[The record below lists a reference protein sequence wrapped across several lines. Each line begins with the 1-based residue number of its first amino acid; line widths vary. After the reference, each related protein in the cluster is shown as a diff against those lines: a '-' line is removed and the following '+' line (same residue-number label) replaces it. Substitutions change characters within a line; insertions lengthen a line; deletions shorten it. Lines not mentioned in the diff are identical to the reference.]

1 MTLINK
7 TLVKQGGRKVDKITY
22 ADFKTV
28 RKEIGTKFDP
38 YILLILFIIFSVT
51 IGAVFLESIV
61 GFGLIVVLYFL
72 IAPLLIGLVSY
83 MTTYIKN
90 RQIENKQKI
99 YFRFVKHSFGF
110 SVVRSLL
117 PFRNLMYSLLIVVV
131 VSFVTVSSLFTY
143 LYNSSPAFVQ
153 TFNELYTA
161 VAANNIT
168 GEQYTQL
175 LNRFSAHFD
184 NYNSLLSAIL
194 LFSFLFSY
202 LYMTAKRLL
211 DVYIISNVF
220 DRSYRRLNLFK
231 QRYFDKEV
239 KRNIYSTNYFISSLL
254 PFAAFTFLFIGGI
267 LLEVFVIKQQRLF
280 GLATISLSL
289 LGLFPFIP
297 HLINTNKAVYALV
310 MKEKGEQV
318 FADNLTEIDRFLQ
331 NPNLDE
337 QTKKRVSD
345 LRMLV
350 DAQLVMAKRAREE
363 DEKAK
368 AEEVVKNSKDDL
380 ENKEV
385 NEKENDI
392 R

>member
-1 MTLINK
+1 M
-7 TLVKQGGRKVDKITY
+7 DKITY

-61 GFGLIVVLYFL
+61 GFGLIVFLYFL

-254 PFAAFTFLFIGGI
+254 PFAAFTILFIGGI

-368 AEEVVKNSKDDL
+368 AEEAVKNSKDDL